1 MIFYDFEVFKHDWLV
16 VAIDV
21 VNQKEHVIVNDTK
34 RLEQLY
40 CEHKQDIWVG
50 FNSRHYDQYILKG
63 ILAGFNPKRIN
74 DWIIVKHRAGWEF
87 SSLLRKF
94 PLYNY
99 DVMQA
104 NDGGLKRF
112 EGFMGNNIKES
123 SVPFDIDRKLTASEI
138 AETIKYCRH
147 DVEQTIEVFLERKDD
162 FEATNGIAENV
173 QHAFDEHKQNE
184 SSIVGADFGRKQK
197 DV

>member
-1 MIFYDFEVFKHDWLV
+1 M
-16 VAIDV
+16 
-21 VNQKEHVIVNDTK
+21 
-34 RLEQLY
+34 
-40 CEHKQDIWVG
+40 
-50 FNSRHYDQYILKG
+50 
-63 ILAGFNPKRIN
+63 
-74 DWIIVKHRAGWEF
+74 
-87 SSLLRKF
+87 
-94 PLYNY
+94 
-99 DVMQA
+99 
-104 NDGGLKRF
+104 KRF

-162 FEATNGIAENV
+162 FETTNGIAENV

>member
-1 MIFYDFEVFKHDWLV
+1 MTQSVLNNYIANTNKTYE
-16 VAIDV
+16 
-21 VNQKEHVIVNDTK
+21 
-34 RLEQLY
+34 
-40 CEHKQDIWVG
+40 VG

-87 SSLLRKF
+87 SPSLLRKF

-123 SVPFDIDRKLTASEI
+123 SVPFDIDRKLTASRLPKQSNIVVMMLNKQLKCSWNEK
-138 AETIKYCRH
+138 TISK
-147 DVEQTIEVFLERKDD
+147 
-162 FEATNGIAENV
+162 
-173 QHAFDEHKQNE
+173 HKW
-184 SSIVGADFGRKQK
+184 DC
-197 DV
+197 